1 MYSFLKKRDKKCSK
15 TSVSRTTHFILSFG
29 GMGTCPVI
37 LCLRS
42 HTLYSVIYTALYIEV
57 LTSESRCCHSNC
69 RHFNS
74 SWGKPHRP
82 HNHCHRCC
90 HGWTLGTRPVI
101 LIVCIYFSMFLLF
114 LVLLSTFLPHP
125 SKNHL
130 SLFWNFYR
138 GIL

>member
-1 MYSFLKKRDKKCSK
+1 MLKDIRISYYTLYPLPQRNGDISCN
-15 TSVSRTTHFILSFG
+15 SVLFVPILG
-29 GMGTCPVI
+29 
-37 LCLRS
+37 
-42 HTLYSVIYTALYIEV
+42 YSVIYTALYTEV

-90 HGWTLGTRPVI
+90 HGWTLGICPVGTI
-101 LIVCIYFSMFLLF
+101 LYIYFSMFLLF
-114 LVLLSTFLPHP
+114 SVPLSTFLPHP
-125 SKNHL
+125 SKNHP